1 MIKIKAYPFVASL
14 TVFLAAACSASA
26 AEPIRVLA
34 TGVFATTL
42 QALAEPFGRATG
54 DRIEIAIANA
64 GAVTNRVAAGEAA
77 DLVMTSSAGIKTLV
91 QQGALVANETVIG
104 RMRLGVAVQQG
115 KAIPDLASA
124 EAVRTL
130 LL

>member
-1 MIKIKAYPFVASL
+1 MIKIKAHPFVASL
-14 TVFLAAACSASA
+14 AVFLAASGSASA

-42 QALAEPFGRATG
+42 QALAEPFARATG

-64 GAVTNRVAAGEAA
+64 GEVTKRVAAGEAA

-104 RMRLGVAVQQG
+104 RMRLGVTVQQ
-115 KAIPDLASA
+115 
-124 EAVRTL
+124 
-130 LL
+130 